1 MMYSISS
8 LAKRF
13 GLSRST
19 LLYYDS
25 IGLLPPA
32 GRSAADYRQY
42 DDRDLR
48 RLEEICLY
56 RQTGLALSEI
66 KHLLDPAGGELAGI
80 LQKRLAELNQEIG
93 RLRRQQEV
101 LVRILESP
109 EAKNTPP
116 ILNKSAWV
124 ALLRASGVTEAQ
136 MHRWHREFEKMSPEA
151 HHGFLASLG
160 IPPDEIARIR
170 EEAGRG

>member
-1 MMYSISS
+1 MMYSISG

-32 GRSAADYRQY
+32 ARTASGYRQY
-42 DDRDLR
+42 DERDLR
-48 RLEEICLY
+48 RLEQICLY
-56 RQTGLALSEI
+56 RQTGLALAEI
-66 KHLLDPAGGELAGI
+66 KRILDPAGGEVAGV
-80 LQKRLAELNQEIG
+80 LEKRLAELNQEIG
-93 RLRRQQEV
+93 RLRQQQEV
-101 LVRILESP
+101 LVRILENR
-109 EAKNTPP
+109 EARSTPP
-116 ILNKSAWV
+116 ILNKAAWV
-124 ALLRASGVTEAQ
+124 ALLRASGVTETQ

-170 EEAGRG
+170 EDADRS